1 MAGAKLFTAG
11 FKTSILPAPTRGTS
25 AISGIIF
32 VNFTAWLVTSTRQEK
47 GTGA

>member
-1 MAGAKLFTAG
+1 MAAAKLFTAG
-11 FKTSILPAPTRGTS
+11 FKTNILPAPTRAMS

-32 VNFTAWLVTSTRQEK
+32 VNFTVWLVTSIHHEK